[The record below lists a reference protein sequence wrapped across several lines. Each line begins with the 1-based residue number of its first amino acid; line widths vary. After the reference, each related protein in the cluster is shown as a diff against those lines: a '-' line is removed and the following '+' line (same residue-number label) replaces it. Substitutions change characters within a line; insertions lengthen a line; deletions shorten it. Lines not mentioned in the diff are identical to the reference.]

1 MARLSAN
8 TVVARTMSSWATGAL
23 VLALASLALAYVLG
37 LYRLPLGVLLMLGL
51 LTLNSVAWWL
61 YTRRFADSV
70 EEVGDALRVRRREL
84 EELIPISDIA
94 KVSEQI
100 VWRTRKVVLSL
111 HRSSKFGRRVEFL
124 PKPNFPFGS
133 PGGSDVGRAL
143 RERVAMTAA
152 LGAIASAGARS
163 SSG

>member
-8 TVVARTMSSWATGAL
+8 TMVARTITSWTAGAL
-23 VLALASLALAYVLG
+23 VIALASLAIGHVLG
-37 LYRLPLGVLLMLGL
+37 LYRFPLELLLMLGL

-61 YTRRFADSV
+61 YARRFADSV
-70 EEVGDALRVRRREL
+70 EEVGDALRVRRRGL

-100 VWRTRKVVLSL
+100 EWRTRKVVLSL
-111 HRSSKFGRRVEFL
+111 RGSSKFGRRVEFF
-124 PKPNFPFGS
+124 PKPNSPFGS
-133 PGGSDVGRAL
+133 LGGSDVSRAL

-163 SSG
+163 PSG

>member
-8 TVVARTMSSWATGAL
+8 TVVARAITSWTAGAL
-23 VLALASLALAYVLG
+23 VVALASLAIGHVLG
-37 LYRLPLGVLLMLGL
+37 LYRLPLEIWFMLGL
-51 LTLNSVAWWL
+51 LTLNSVTWWL

-70 EEVGDALRVRRREL
+70 EEAGDALRVRRRGL

-100 VWRTRKVVLSL
+100 EWRTRKVVLSL
-111 HRSSKFGRRVEFL
+111 RSSTKFGRRIEFF
-124 PKPNFPFGS
+124 PKPNSPFGS
-133 PGGSDVGRAL
+133 PGGSDVSRAL

-152 LGAIASAGARS
+152 LGSIASAGARS
-163 SSG
+163 PSG